1 MTAGS
6 PDGGPIRGAWLPA
19 IGFVALTVA
28 VVVFGE
34 LTVPLTTTDD
44 RTWILA
50 GTDAM
55 ALAAAALAANVLIG
69 QTGLLSLGNAAFV
82 LIGLFAGGI
91 WAGELGL
98 GGLWAL
104 PFAFL
109 VGGLVGVGLALLCCH
124 LRGFYLTVVT
134 FAFGSLFLT
143 ISGVFPRLF
152 ERGATVD
159 TIDPAALGPLA
170 RNNEFLGHYY
180 LTAIGFGVAC
190 ALTWN
195 LGRSRWGRA
204 MNAVR
209 DSEIAARAAGIDAY
223 RVKVGAF
230 ALSAAI
236 VALMGAIKAASPNV
250 AEISTNAV
258 GTFES
263 IRQVLA
269 AFIGGIGGFVGPI
282 LGGAFLELGAQL
294 AGDRLGETFR
304 TNEDEIV
311 IAIGLAVVLFV
322 PGGLLSLLQ
331 GLGRRIGWR
340 APPSSLPRA
349 AAVTAAAGPP
359 ASGGERENERA
370 GTAIEAEGAFLT
382 IEGVTK
388 DFGGLRALDAVD
400 VAVASGSVH
409 TLIGPNGSGKTT
421 LINVLTGFYRCD
433 RGSVRLGHTDLTR
446 RPTHRRAALGLGR
459 TFQNL
464 QIWRHMTVLEHAATG
479 GHARGRGTPMGAALG
494 LPSAHRQRSTSAREA
509 LATLE
514 VVGLA
519 GRADTL
525 AGELPLGDL
534 RRLEIARA
542 LMGAPR
548 VLLLDEPAAGMQA
561 DEISALAHLIDD
573 LRGGG
578 LTIVLIEHH
587 MDLVMELADVV
598 SVLDHGQKIA
608 EGPPDRVRADRAVID
623 AYLGS
628 TV

>member
-1 MTAGS
+1 MTRDRPAG
-6 PDGGPIRGAWLPA
+6 GIGAWLPPV
-19 IGFVALTVA
+19 GFAALAAA

-34 LTVPLTTTDD
+34 LTVPLSTTDD

-82 LIGLFAGGI
+82 LIGLFAGGV

-104 PFAFL
+104 PFSFL
-109 VGGLVGVGLALLCCH
+109 VGGIVGVGLALLCCH

-143 ISGVFPRLF
+143 ISGVFPGLF
-152 ERGATVD
+152 ERAGTVD
-159 TIDPAALGPLA
+159 TIDPARLGPLA

-195 LGRSRWGRA
+195 LRRSRWGRA

-209 DSEIAARAAGIDAY
+209 DSEIAARAAAVNAY

-236 VALMGAIKAASPNV
+236 VSLMGAIKAASPNV

-282 LGGAFLELGAQL
+282 LGAFFLELGAQA
-294 AGDRLGETFR
+294 AGDRLGDTFR

-322 PGGLLSLLQ
+322 PGGLLSLLRS
-331 GLGRRIGWR
+331 LGRRVGW
-340 APPSSLPRA
+340 PGDPSSLPRVA
-349 AAVTAAAGPP
+349 TLAPGRPQAGPGD
-359 ASGGERENERA
+359 GGVEPVAE
-370 GTAIEAEGAFLT
+370 IEAEGAFLT
-382 IEGVTK
+382 LEGVTK
-388 DFGGLRALDAVD
+388 DFGGLRALDEVD
-400 VAVASGSVH
+400 LSVSPGSVH
-409 TLIGPNGSGKTT
+409 ALIGPNGSGKTT

-433 RGSVRLGHTDLTR
+433 RGSIRLGHTDISR
-446 RPTHRRAALGLGR
+446 EPTHRRAALGLGR

-464 QIWRHMTVLEHAATG
+464 QIWRHMTVLENAATG
-479 GHARGRGTPMGAALG
+479 GHGIARGTPAGAALG
-494 LPSAHRQRSTSAREA
+494 LPSARRQRTTSARRA
-509 LATLE
+509 LAMLE

-519 GRADTL
+519 DRADTV
-525 AGELPLGDL
+525 AGDLPMGDL

-561 DEISALAHLIDD
+561 AEVSSFARLVGG
-573 LRGGG
+573 LRSGG

-587 MDLVMELADVV
+587 MDLVMEIADVV

-608 EGPPDRVRADRAVID
+608 EGSPAEVRADRAVVD

-628 TV
+628 FA

>member
-1 MTAGS
+1 MSPAGS
-6 PDGGPIRGAWLPA
+6 GPGRVGDGWLPA
-19 IGFVALTVA
+19 IGFAALAVAI
-28 VVVFGE
+28 VVFGE

-91 WAGELGL
+91 WAGEIGL

-104 PFAFL
+104 PFSF
-109 VGGLVGVGLALLCCH
+109 VIGGLVGVGLALLCCH

-143 ISGVFPRLF
+143 ISGVFPSLF
-152 ERGATVD
+152 ERAGTID
-159 TIDPAALGPLA
+159 TIDSGQLGPLA

-180 LTAIGFGVAC
+180 LTAIGFGIAA

-195 LGRSRWGRA
+195 LRRSRWGRA

-209 DSEIAARAAGIDAY
+209 DAEIASRAAAIDAY

-236 VALMGAIKAASPNV
+236 VALMGAIRAASPNV

-258 GTFES
+258 GAFES

-282 LGGAFLELGAQL
+282 LGGFFLELGAQV
-294 AGDRLGETFR
+294 AGDQLGETFR
-304 TNEDEIV
+304 NNEDELV
-311 IAIGLAVVLFV
+311 IALGLAVVLFV
-322 PGGLLSLLQ
+322 PGGLLSILQ
-331 GLGRRIGWR
+331 GLGRRLGWEGN
-340 APPSSLPRA
+340 PSSLPRSA
-349 AAVTAAAGPP
+349 SLTP
-359 ASGGERENERA
+359 ALAPRRGKEYPRPGLE
-370 GTAIEAEGAFLT
+370 TDGAFLE

-388 DFGGLRALDAVD
+388 DFGGLRALDAIDLTVP
-400 VAVASGSVH
+400 AGSVH
-409 TLIGPNGSGKTT
+409 ALIGPNGSGKTT

-433 RGSVRLGHTDLTR
+433 RGSIRLGHTDITGQ
-446 RPTHRRAALGLGR
+446 PTHRRAALGLGR

-464 QIWRHMTVLEHAATG
+464 QVWRTMTVLENAATG
-479 GHARGRGTPMGAALG
+479 GHALASGGPVGAILG
-494 LPSAHRQRSTSAREA
+494 LPSARRQRTTSACEA
-509 LATLE
+509 LAQLE

-519 GRADTL
+519 DRADTI
-525 AGELPLGDL
+525 AGDLPLGDL

-561 DEISALAHLIDD
+561 AEVSSLARLIDD
-573 LRGGG
+573 LRTGG
-578 LTIVLIEHH
+578 LTVVLIEHH
-587 MDLVMELADVV
+587 MDLVMELADLV

-608 EGPPDRVRADRAVID
+608 EGSPREVRADRAVVD

-628 TV
+628 TA